1 MKKGEGSGKTSAQ
14 QLHMTSSN
22 CKASANSVLPN
33 LPNMAILPAIN
44 NRPNRMSANLQSQY
58 LTPFE
63 QGNQNQTTTWDACVA
78 FYEKLAA
85 DFPNVLQ
92 FAQIGTSDAGV
103 PIHAG
108 IVSVDGVFA
117 CAELKRMARPI
128 FFNNN
133 GIHPG
138 EPEGIDVCMAQVRDF
153 CVQPERLAELGQTV
167 YLFIPIYNVD
177 GCLNRQN
184 TSRVNQDGP
193 EQFGFRANSRN
204 LDLNRDFIK
213 CDSLSAQV
221 FNRFFSTWDPDVMVD
236 THTSNGADYSYT
248 MTLIQTQADKLGGAL
263 GAFLRESMLPAIF
276 QEMTARGWPTCPYVN
291 PVKVTPEDGIED
303 FLETPRF
310 STGYAA
316 LHHTIGF
323 MPETHMLKPYADRC
337 ASMRAL
343 VQTVLA
349 FTVANAAAIQ
359 TLRAQAKRDAAKKSL
374 WPVCWQA
381 DYSRHSKF
389 YFEGFK
395 AVQRPS
401 KIGNYQRLAY
411 DRTQPW
417 QGEIAYYNYFNTAVE
432 IKTPKAYLIPQAW
445 REVIERLLWN
455 QVKLQRLDADQVFSV
470 QSYRILAV
478 QSRAHA
484 YEGRM
489 FHDAVEQQ
497 AHVEDIHARAG
508 DFLLNLQ
515 QPNAR
520 YAVETL
526 EPQAHDSF
534 FRWGFFNSV
543 LEKKEH
549 FSDYIFED
557 SALEMLQED
566 AELNAKFE
574 QWKRQ
579 HPEQL
584 ADQNAVLEFIFTH
597 GLRHREPEW
606 RRYPVYSVFDDTL

>member
-1 MKKGEGSGKTSAQ
+1 MSVNLE
-14 QLHMTSSN
+14 QLY
-22 CKASANSVLPN
+22 P
-33 LPNMAILPAIN
+33 
-44 NRPNRMSANLQSQY
+44 
-58 LTPFE
+58 TPFE
-63 QGNQNQTTTWDACVA
+63 QGNQNQTTTWAACIA

-85 DFPNVLQ
+85 DFPNVLH
-92 FAQIGTSDAGV
+92 FSEIGASDAGV
-103 PIHAG
+103 AIHAG
-108 IVSVDGVFA
+108 VISADGVFE
-117 CAELKRMARPI
+117 CAQLKASARPI

-138 EPEGIDVCMAQVRDF
+138 EPEGIDVCMALVRDF
-153 CVQPERLAELGQTV
+153 CVQPERLAALGQTIF
-167 YLFIPIYNVD
+167 LFIPIYNVD
-177 GCLNRQN
+177 GSLNRQN

-221 FNRFFSTWDPDVMVD
+221 FNRFFADWDPDVMVD
-236 THTSNGADYSYT
+236 THTSNGADYRYT

-263 GAFLRESMLPAIF
+263 GTFLRESMLPAIF

-291 PVKVTPEDGIED
+291 PVKVSPDEGIED

-316 LHHTIGF
+316 LHHTLGF
-323 MPETHMLKPYADRC
+323 MPETHMLKPYADRY
-337 ASMRAL
+337 AAMQAL

-349 FTVANAAAIQ
+349 FTVTNAAVIQ
-359 TLRAQAKRDAAKKSL
+359 NLRAQAKAESAKKSL
-374 WPVCWQA
+374 WPVYWQA
-381 DYSRHSKF
+381 DYNRQSQF
-389 YFEGFK
+389 YFKGFK

-401 KIGNYQRLAY
+401 KLGNYQRLAY

-417 QGEIAYYNYFNTAVE
+417 EADIAYFNYFNPSIQ
-432 IKTPKAYLIPQAW
+432 IKTPQAYLIPQAW

-455 QVKLQRLDADQVFSV
+455 KVELTRLDADQTFSV
-470 QSYRILAV
+470 QSYQILSV
-478 QSRAHA
+478 QSRGQA
-484 YEGRM
+484 YEGHM
-489 FHDAVEQQ
+489 FHDEVTLQRRAEM
-497 AHVEDIHARAG
+497 IHARAG
-508 DFLLNLQ
+508 DYLLNLQ
-515 QPNAR
+515 QLNAR

-557 SALEMLQED
+557 TALEMLQED
-566 AELNAKFE
+566 AELKAKFE
-574 QWKRQ
+574 QWQQ
-579 HPEQL
+579 HFPEQL

-597 GLRHREPEW
+597 GARQREPEW
-606 RRYPVYSVFDDTL
+606 RRYPVYSIFESMP